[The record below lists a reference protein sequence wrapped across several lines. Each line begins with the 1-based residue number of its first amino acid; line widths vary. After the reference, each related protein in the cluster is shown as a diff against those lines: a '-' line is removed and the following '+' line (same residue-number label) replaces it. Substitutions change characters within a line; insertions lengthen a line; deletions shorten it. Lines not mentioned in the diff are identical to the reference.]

1 MAVGPSYTL
10 TRLTCDMTS
19 ISINMSVWWRISST
33 PCLKNRQAQR
43 AVQKDVQSYC
53 PEKTRCCSI
62 TILMN
67 TVGKTISWVLPFYN
81 VFKDFSCTWIYS
93 KIVKQTVLLFMWND
107 NKNPKAAPIYKDVG
121 ICCLEIVPQLSL
133 SIYSFFYHRKTNPQK
148 SQNYSTFSPHKVT
161 LSDRITEKNVKWK
174 GRDQTPSKLDSNMCY
189 YSKCSTQF
197 TKKGATGQGER
208 GMYSSISCT
217 YYIVSYRKKQK
228 GCTGVS
234 QVQSTKGKR
243 SSKSLLPSFRLF
255 TTS

>member
-67 TVGKTISWVLPFYN
+67 TVGKTISWVLLFYN

-107 NKNPKAAPIYKDVG
+107 NKNPKAAMYKDVG

-133 SIYSFFYHRKTNPQK
+133 RIYRFIIIERLTHRKVKTI
-148 SQNYSTFSPHKVT
+148 PHFHPTK
-161 LSDRITEKNVKWK
+161 LPYLTE
-174 GRDQTPSKLDSNMCY
+174 
-189 YSKCSTQF
+189 
-197 TKKGATGQGER
+197 
-208 GMYSSISCT
+208 
-217 YYIVSYRKKQK
+217 
-228 GCTGVS
+228 
-234 QVQSTKGKR
+234 
-243 SSKSLLPSFRLF
+243 
-255 TTS
+255 